1 MAPREEDTVNENG
14 SIKSFAGLAKH
25 DTVCDAEG
33 LELKEIS
40 KSPKNDA
47 PPPVAYWQLFRY
59 ADRTDRA
66 LVAGGLVCAV
76 LSSICL
82 PAMVVLLGL
91 LTNAFVGFHAA
102 AALNDTAPE
111 ALSNRTVSRPLELLV
126 PDGAAPETFSQHV
139 WVFLVGSCVA
149 GSLQATF
156 GALFVFCLDFSS
168 ARQVKRIRGLFL
180 QAVLRQEISWFE
192 TNGAGDFATR
202 ATEDLAKVQAGI
214 DDKLGIFVF
223 MVSVFVISMCNA
235 FYHGWRLTL
244 VILTAVPVLVAILAA
259 IAKAQSTLMQR
270 ATAGY
275 SRAGDVAAEIISA
288 IRTVVAFGGQQK
300 EVDRYSGCLLAAR
313 RWWLLNSAL
322 TGLGAGLAWCVVFAC
337 YSLAF
342 WYGTAL
348 VLDGEYDPA
357 SLTIVFFSVVMG
369 AIQLGQSALHLSSFS
384 EARGAAASIFAVI
397 ERRSQIDPLGE
408 SGETPPTV
416 AGRLEFRDVRFSYPS
431 RPDVQVL
438 DSLNLTIPAGQTVA
452 LVGPSGCGKST
463 CVQLLQRLYDPDH
476 GQVLLDGRRVSDLRV
491 SWLRGV
497 LLDGRRVSDLRVSWL
512 RGQLAVVSQEP
523 VLFPVSIRENIRY
536 GRPGCSEAELERAA
550 RTAQAW
556 PFISAL
562 PAGLD
567 TTVGGRGGQLS
578 GGQRQRVALAR
589 ALLADPAVL
598 LLDEATSAL
607 DTATEA
613 RLLTALAEERSGR
626 TTLVVAHRLSTVRA
640 ADSIVVLR
648 EGRVAERG
656 SHQQLM
662 DRRGLYHRL
671 VSAQALADDA
681 TAPPD
686 GVDPSPEPPRRRRR
700 PASRTVSISSEP
712 AEDEQPASLA
722 EVVGQVA
729 ATGLGRAHGSVR
741 RRSLRRRSVAVP
753 AEGEPVY
760 PAVSMWR
767 LVRLSGPEW
776 PFVLLGVLA
785 SAVCGCAIPVYA
797 LFFGDVLANLA
808 ESDRQLAQ
816 EKADFYSVVFLMVGL
831 GLGTAMF
838 LQSAMFGIAGLR
850 LTARLRRLTMAAILR
865 QEMAF
870 FDDPVNSVGAL
881 CSRLATD
888 SSNIHG
894 ACGPRLGTV
903 AQAVSTLAFS
913 VTVAAYLSWRL
924 ALVLAPFVPLVLV
937 ACYLQTALTT
947 GQQLTQM
954 AAVDSGSGTVVEAL
968 RNIRT
973 VAALRLERTLHS
985 QYVDTLEKAFGV
997 YYRISVIR
1005 GLAFGFA
1012 NAVPF
1017 FAYAAT
1023 MGYGGRL
1030 VGDGELPFQNVFK
1043 VGESLIL
1050 GTMMVGQAVAFAP
1063 SFQNAKLSAAR
1074 VFALLDRKTAIE
1086 ASPSA
1091 GLKLPHVDGQMAV
1104 QDVTFSY
1111 PSRPAAP
1118 VLRNMNF
1125 SFPPGR
1131 TVALVGASGCGK
1143 STVLQLLLRFYE
1155 PDSGAVTL
1163 DGHELGSLNVPW
1175 LRSHLALVAQQPELF
1190 DRTIAENIA
1199 YGDNSREVAM
1209 GEIIEAARAANLH
1222 DFITALPAGYET
1234 RLGVSSSTQLSGG
1247 QKQRVAIARA
1257 LLRRPAV
1264 LLLDEATSAL
1274 DAQSERCVQSALDSA
1289 GRGRT
1294 CVVVAHRL
1302 SAVQGADC
1310 IAVLHRGRVAET
1322 GTHRQ
1327 LMAAR
1332 GLYYQLYRAQ
1342 L

>member
-1 MAPREEDTVNENG
+1 MAPREEDTVNDNG

-40 KSPKNDA
+40 KRPKNDA

-76 LSSICL
+76 LSSLCL

-111 ALSNRTVSRPLELLV
+111 ALFNRTVSRPLELLV

-438 DSLNLTIPAGQTVA
+438 DNLNLTIPAGQTVA

-476 GQVLLDGRRVSDLRV
+476 GQVLLDGRRV
-491 SWLRGV
+491 

-536 GRPGCSEAELERAA
+536 GRPGCSDAELERAA

-567 TTVGGRGGQLS
+567 TTVGGRSGQLS

-681 TAPPD
+681 TAP
-686 GVDPSPEPPRRRRR
+686 DPAWSPGGGGGGGGGGYSPEAPRRRRR

-741 RRSLRRRSVAVP
+741 RRWRSPPRASPCTRRI
-753 AEGEPVY
+753 
-760 PAVSMWR
+760 SMWR

-797 LFFGDVLANLA
+797 LFFGDVLA
-808 ESDRQLAQ
+808 
-816 EKADFYSVVFLMVGL
+816 
-831 GLGTAMF
+831 
-838 LQSAMFGIAGLR
+838 SAMFGIAGLR

-973 VAALRLERTLHS
+973 VTALRLERTLHS
-985 QYVDTLEKAFGV
+985 QYVDTLERAFGV

-1005 GLAFGFA
+1005 GVAFGFA

-1074 VFALLDRKTAIE
+1074 VFALLDRKAAIE

-1163 DGHELGSLNVPW
+1163 DGHELGSLINTLDGHKLGSLNVPW

-1209 GEIIEAARAANLH
+1209 DEIIEAARAANLH

-1234 RLGVSSSTQLSGG
+1234 RLGASSSTQLSGG

-1274 DAQSERCVQSALDSA
+1274 DAQSERSVQSALDSA